1 MDLNS
6 KSCVPELRLRFL
18 RFPQPGATAL
28 YHRVLTISVYDTPN
42 AALLASATLLR
53 ARRGLSRRRSCALC
67 SMLAPAQVF
76 PMLRARGGFSRRG
89 TGFRLLPRRGRV
101 RFLRAFPAF
110 FLFFL
115 RSFLDS
121 RQLAQNFLALFRG
134 LSTAGQ
140 LNRKDLLHNGVE
152 FLTAL
157 HAQRLQF
164 IRYDGKRDADRAPLV
179 EVRANLR

>member
-1 MDLNS
+1 MDPNS

-18 RFPQPGATAL
+18 RFPQPGATA

-53 ARRGLSRRRSCALC
+53 ARRGL
-67 SMLAPAQVF
+67 
-76 PMLRARGGFSRRG
+76 SRRG

-121 RQLAQNFLALFRG
+121 RQLAQNFL
-134 LSTAGQ
+134 
-140 LNRKDLLHNGVE
+140 
-152 FLTAL
+152 
-157 HAQRLQF
+157 
-164 IRYDGKRDADRAPLV
+164 
-179 EVRANLR
+179 